1 VWQEDKVYLKAN
13 DPSVAGSQDEL
24 LADAVIFG
32 ATPRAVDKVIIAG
45 ETVVKD
51 GVHVCYEEACRGY
64 RESLVSDKLFSA
76 HFWQNL
82 KSQISNPK

>member
-1 VWQEDKVYLKAN
+1 MADVWQEDKVYLNAN
-13 DPSVAGSQDEL
+13 DPSVAGSHDEL
-24 LADAVIFG
+24 LADAVIFA

-64 RESLVSDKLFSA
+64 RESLGELALV
-76 HFWQNL
+76 
-82 KSQISNPK
+82 